1 MTVLTLL
8 VKARSFRQLKL
19 VDDLLRA
26 EFENLDLDFKVLGA
40 PVNNWVQVSVSGED
54 EVLATSYIN
63 KEIGTCPISVEGIE
77 KFSVLKGYITKLDT
91 AKNELAVDVGI
102 FEPKIT
108 QVAIPLA
115 YLQAQLAD
123 GKRADLK
130 KITEVYG
137 LQENLPLSVKV
148 VDLGG
153 GGEEGRLQAELSPDQ
168 IEKMLLW
175 QQSLLDRLMVL
186 GAAVRD
192 IETVLER
199 ARLNRDVI
207 DTERLSLLEYAL
219 TCKLGTD
226 AAGLIP
232 RMGRYMRNAVFVVFN
247 PRKILEF
254 IGEHKQLNQTKAGF

>member
-8 VKARSFRQLKL
+8 VKARSSKQLKL

-26 EFENLDLDFKVLGA
+26 EFESLDLDFKVLGA
-40 PVNNWVQVSVSGED
+40 PVNKWVQVSLSGED
-54 EVLATSYIN
+54 EVLATNYIN
-63 KEIGTCPISVEGIE
+63 KEIGTCPVSVKRVE
-77 KFSVLKGYITKLDT
+77 KFSVLKGYIAKLDT

-108 QVAIPLA
+108 QAVIPLA

-123 GKRADLK
+123 GRKADLK

-137 LQENLPLSVKV
+137 LQENLPLTVKA

-153 GGEEGRLQAELSPDQ
+153 GGEDDHLQAELSTAQ
-168 IEKMLLW
+168 TEKMRLW
-175 QQSLLDRLMVL
+175 RQSLLDRLIVL
-186 GAAVRD
+186 GATFRG
-192 IETVLER
+192 IEAVLER
-199 ARLNRDVI
+199 TGLSRDVI
-207 DTERLSLLEYAL
+207 DTERLGLFEYAL

-232 RMGRYMRNAVFVVFN
+232 KVGRYMRNTVFVVFN

-254 IGEHKQLNQTKAGF
+254 IGEHKQLN